1 MKLFKNYFGY
11 EVKIQL
17 VHENSPAKECLIKN
31 SKDVYELVK
40 NELKK
45 ADREIF
51 LAISLNTRNKVLG
64 INTVSVGSLNASL
77 VHPREVF
84 KPAIL
89 QNATGLILV
98 HNHPSGEE
106 KPSSEDLEITR
117 RLVEAG
123 KLLQIEVMDHVI
135 VGNKFYSFAD
145 NDLINKKERS

>member
-17 VHENSPAKECLIKN
+17 VHENSPVKECLIKN

-89 QNATGLILV
+89 QNATGVILV
-98 HNHPSGEE
+98 HNHPSGETE
-106 KPSSEDLEITR
+106 PSEEDLDITR
-117 RLVEAG
+117 KLVEAG
-123 KLLQIEVMDHVI
+123 RILEINVIDHVI
-135 VGNKFYSFAD
+135 VGSKFYSFAD
-145 NDLINKKERS
+145 NDLIKHR

>member
-1 MKLFKNYFGY
+1 
-11 EVKIQL
+11 
-17 VHENSPAKECLIKN
+17 
-31 SKDVYELVK
+31 
-40 NELKK
+40 
-45 ADREIF
+45 
-51 LAISLNTRNKVLG
+51 
-64 INTVSVGSLNASL
+64 GSLNASL

-106 KPSSEDLEITR
+106 KPSSEDLEITA

-123 KLLQIEVMDHVI
+123 KLIGIDVIDHII

-145 NDLINKKERS
+145 NDLIKHR

>member
-1 MKLFKNYFGY
+1 MQLFKNYFGN
-11 EVKIQL
+11 EVKIHL
-17 VHENSPAKECLIKN
+17 VRENNPAKECLVKS

-40 NELKK
+40 DELKK

-51 LAISLNTRNKVLG
+51 LAVSLNTRNKVLG

-106 KPSSEDLEITR
+106 KPSREDLEITA

-123 KLLQIEVMDHVI
+123 KLIGIDVIDHII

-145 NDLINKKERS
+145 NDLIKHS

>member
-1 MKLFKNYFGY
+1 MKLFKNYFGC

-17 VHENSPAKECLIKN
+17 VREDNPVKEYLIKN

-40 NELKK
+40 DELKK

-98 HNHPSGEE
+98 HNHPSRDE
-106 KPSSEDLEITR
+106 KPSEEDLDITR
-117 RLVEAG
+117 KLVEAG
-123 KLLQIEVMDHVI
+123 RILEINVIDHVI
-135 VGNKFYSFAD
+135 VGNGFYSFAD
-145 NDLINKKERS
+145 NDLIKHR

>member
-17 VHENSPAKECLIKN
+17 VRENSPVKECMIKN
-31 SKDVYELVK
+31 SKDIYELVK
-40 NELKK
+40 DELKK
-45 ADREIF
+45 ADREVF
-51 LAISLNTRNKVLG
+51 LAISLNARNRVLG

-98 HNHPSGEE
+98 HNHPSRDEE
-106 KPSSEDLEITR
+106 PSEDDLEITR

-123 KLLQIEVMDHVI
+123 KILGIDVIDHVI
-135 VGNKFYSFAD
+135 VGSNFYSFAD
-145 NDLINKKERS
+145 NNLLTRG

>member
-1 MKLFKNYFGY
+1 MQLFKNYFGN
-11 EVKIQL
+11 EVKIHL
-17 VHENSPAKECLIKN
+17 VRENNPVKECLVK
-31 SKDVYELVK
+31 SPKDVYELVK
-40 NELKK
+40 DELKK

-51 LAISLNTRNKVLG
+51 LAVSLNTRNKVLG

-89 QNATGLILV
+89 QNATGIILV

-106 KPSSEDLEITR
+106 KPSREDLEITA

-123 KLLQIEVMDHVI
+123 KLIGIDVIDHII

-145 NDLINKKERS
+145 NDLIKHR